1 MRRLIS
7 MVVMIVMAAQPAS
20 PHLFNLTE
28 NIRDHWPVLPV
39 SWSLNPAHNANIQGA
54 RTVADVIDASFLT
67 WQHAPNTAVSAVRNT
82 DSSKRE
88 SGNDGINLI
97 CFVCTADFSEEPETL
112 AITLTTVA
120 TDGAEAGNI
129 LDADIFFNPNR
140 TFTTEGTPGAEDLQT
155 VATHEIGHLFGLSHS
170 AIVRAMMFPFAFEN
184 TRTLSYDD
192 VAGISTLY
200 PAAAPAMA
208 THAVSGV
215 VRLNNT
221 GVFGAHVFAESQTGD
236 QPLSAFNI
244 RKSPISVLS
253 FPDGSY
259 RIDGLP
265 SDTYIIVAEPLDLPV
280 TNDEIN
286 GFAGSFARS
295 AVQTNFTTRWH

>member
-1 MRRLIS
+1 MKRLIS
-7 MVVMIVMAAQPAS
+7 IAVLMVMAAQPGS
-20 PHLFNLTE
+20 PYLFNLTE
-28 NIRDHWPVLPV
+28 NVRDHWPVLPV
-39 SWSLNPAHNANIQGA
+39 HWSLNPQRNPNIQGA
-54 RTVADVIDASFLT
+54 RTVADVMDASFLT
-67 WQHAPNTAVSAVRNT
+67 WQRVPNAAVSAVRGT

-97 CFVCTADFSEEPETL
+97 CFVCAADFSEEAETL
-112 AITLTTVA
+112 AITLTTVLVGG
-120 TDGAEAGNI
+120 TDSGDI
-129 LDADIFFNPNR
+129 IDADIFFNPNR
-140 TFTTEGTPGAEDLQT
+140 TFTTEGTPGSEDLQT
-155 VATHEIGHLFGLSHS
+155 VATHEIGHLFGLSHT
-170 AIVRAMMFPFAFEN
+170 AIVRGTMFPFAFEN

-200 PAAAPAMA
+200 PAVSPVVT

-221 GVFGAHVFAESQTGD
+221 GVFGAHVFAESQTGA
-236 QPLSAFNI
+236 QPFSAFNI
-244 RKSPISVLS
+244 RKSPISTLS
-253 FPDGSY
+253 TPDGSY

-265 SDTYIIVAEPLDLPV
+265 PDTYIIVAEPLDLPV

-286 GFAGSFARS
+286 GFAGSFDRN